1 MKIAILTFTFQTN
14 YGCILQAYALQT
26 ILERMGHKVEHLQEK
41 DTNTPLHP
49 IWKMPFVWCKR
60 LLRKY
65 LGGDK
70 ELPIFANPYKF
81 VRRNTDAFITSYI
94 HTRHLGVD
102 EWSAKLAQD
111 YDVIVF
117 GSDQIW
123 RPIYAKPLERYFGSF
138 IETSP
143 IKRIAYAASF
153 GTDDNE
159 YSPEQIQRSSALLSK
174 FDAISVREQSAVS
187 ICKERFGVK
196 AIHVLDPTLLLDRND
211 YISFIQNAAIP
222 LSKGTLGVYVLDE
235 NVQIQAF
242 VDKISRQKG
251 LKPFCM
257 GSKVEDVYAPI
268 SDRIHPPVEQW
279 IRAFYDAEFI
289 VTDSFHGTVFSILF
303 HKPFVCVGNLSRG
316 MSRFNSLLNM
326 FKLEE
331 CLVDI
336 SQLNEFSFL
345 DIDWNIVDII
355 LSNKRKEV
363 KMFLETTLKSF

>member
-1 MKIAILTFTFQTN
+1 MKIAIQTFTFQTN

-26 ILERMGHKVEHLQEK
+26 VLERMGYEVEHLQEK

-49 IWKMPFVWCKR
+49 IWKLPFVWCKR

-102 EWSAKLAQD
+102 EWSVKLAQD
-111 YDVIVF
+111 YDAIVF

-123 RPIYAKPLERYFGSF
+123 RPIYAEPLERYFGSF

-159 YSPEQIQRSSALLSK
+159 YSPEQIQRCAALLRK
-174 FDAISVREQSAVS
+174 FDAISVREYFAVS
-187 ICKERFGVK
+187 ICKERFGVE
-196 AIHVLDPTLLLDRND
+196 ASHLLDPTLLLDRND
-211 YISFIQNAAIP
+211 YISFIQNAVIP
-222 LSKGTLGVYVLDE
+222 PSKGTLGVYVLDE
-235 NVQIQAF
+235 NVQVQAF
-242 VDKISRQKG
+242 VEKISRQKG

-289 VTDSFHGTVFSILF
+289 VTDSYHGTVFSILF
-303 HKPFVCVGNLSRG
+303 HKPFVCIGNLFRG
-316 MSRFNSLLNM
+316 MSRFHSLLNM
-326 FKLEE
+326 FGLQER
-331 CLVDI
+331 LVDI
-336 SQLNEFSFL
+336 SNLNQLDFS
-345 DIDWNIVDII
+345 DIDWDVVDKV
-355 LSNKRKEV
+355 LFQKRKEA
-363 KMFLETTLKSF
+363 KTFLETSLN